1 MFRTKRRWCTIGAEM
16 TDQSN
21 FAPYAP
27 AKAVLSVIERYRD
40 RGLPDPLTTGNLEQV
55 GVPASMGPRTLQAL
69 RFLGLIDEG
78 GNRLESFEQ
87 LKRAK
92 TDEYPAQLA
101 EIVHAAYL
109 PVFTLVDPA
118 TDTDTAVADAFRR
131 YDPMAQRGKMLALF
145 RGLCSA
151 AGITEGVR
159 RARGGAPK
167 KPTGGALAPRPKA
180 IKKPTPQADTPAPE
194 RTADDEGMVDIRL
207 ITAIIQQLPRERRW
221 TTSRRQKWLGAI
233 ESAVDL
239 LIEIDDS
246 GAVWDRKKGD

>member
-1 MFRTKRRWCTIGAEM
+1 M

-27 AKAVLSVIERYRD
+27 AKAVLGVIDQYRN
-40 RGLPDPLTTGNLEQV
+40 RGLPDPLTTGNLERV

-92 TDEYPAQLA
+92 TEEYPGQLA
-101 EIVHAAYL
+101 EVVHAAYL
-109 PVFTLVDPA
+109 PVFTVVDPA
-118 TDTDTAVADAFRR
+118 TDTDTAVADAFRG
-131 YDPMAQRGKMLALF
+131 YDPGAQRGKMLALF

-151 AGITEGVR
+151 AGIVEGDR
-159 RARGGAPK
+159 RPKGGAPK
-167 KPTGGALAPRPKA
+167 KPTGGALAPRAKA
-180 IKKPTPQADTPAPE
+180 PKKPTPPTDTPSPE
-194 RTADDEGMVDIRL
+194 RTADDEGVVDIRL

-221 TTSRRQKWLGAI
+221 TGSRRKKWLLAI

-239 LIEIDDS
+239 LIEIDES
-246 GAVWDRKKGD
+246 GGTSGQEKAH

>member
-1 MFRTKRRWCTIGAEM
+1 MN
-16 TDQSN
+16 DQSN

-27 AKAVLSVIERYRD
+27 TKAVTGVIDRYREV
-40 RGLPDPLTTGNLEQV
+40 GLPNPLTTASLERV

-69 RFLGLIDEG
+69 RFLGLIDED

-101 EIVHAAYL
+101 EIVRAAYL
-109 PVFTLVDPA
+109 PVFTVVDPA
-118 TDTDTAVADAFRR
+118 TDTDTALADAFRG
-131 YDPMAQRGKMLALF
+131 YEPGAQRQKMITLF

-151 AGITEGVR
+151 AGIIEATHR
-159 RARGGAPK
+159 PTGGAPK

-180 IKKPTPQADTPAPE
+180 TAKRQTPQTDAPAPE
-194 RTADDEGMVDIRL
+194 RTTDDDGMVDIRL

-221 TTSRRQKWLGAI
+221 TSSRRQKWLGAI

-239 LIEIDDS
+239 LIETDES
-246 GAVWDRKKGD
+246 GGVWDSERKKGD

>member
-1 MFRTKRRWCTIGAEM
+1 M

-40 RGLPDPLTTGNLEQV
+40 RGLPDSLTTGNLEQV
-55 GVPASMGPRTLQAL
+55 GVPASMAPRSLQAL

-92 TDEYPAQLA
+92 TGEYPAQLA
-101 EIVHAAYL
+101 EIVRAAYL

-180 IKKPTPQADTPAPE
+180 TAKKQTPQTDAPTPE
-194 RTADDEGMVDIRL
+194 RTADDDGMVDIRL

-221 TTSRRQKWLGAI
+221 TSSRRQKWLGAI

-239 LIEIDDS
+239 LIETDEPE
-246 GAVWDRKKGD
+246 RQKGD

>member
-1 MFRTKRRWCTIGAEM
+1 M
-16 TDQSN
+16 TDPSK

-27 AKAVLSVIERYRD
+27 AKAVLGVIERYRE

-55 GVPASMGPRTLQAL
+55 GVPVSMGPRTLQAL

-101 EIVHAAYL
+101 EVVHAAYL
-109 PVFTLVDPA
+109 PVFTVVDPA
-118 TDTDTAVADAFRR
+118 TDTDTAVADAFRG
-131 YDPMAQRGKMLALF
+131 YEPGAQREKMLSLF

-151 AGITEGVR
+151 AGIVEGHR
-159 RARGGAPK
+159 RPKGGAPK
-167 KPTGGALAPRPKA
+167 KPTGGALAPQTKA
-180 IKKPTPQADTPAPE
+180 AKKQTTPQADAPTPE
-194 RTADDEGMVDIRL
+194 RTTDDEGMVDIRL

-221 TTSRRQKWLGAI
+221 TSSRRQKWLAAI

-239 LIEIDDS
+239 LIETDDS
-246 GAVWDRKKGD
+246 PWTAQAERQKPQKAE

>member
-1 MFRTKRRWCTIGAEM
+1 MGVVM

-27 AKAVLSVIERYRD
+27 ARAVLGVIERYRD

-55 GVPASMGPRTLQAL
+55 GVQASMGPRTLQAL

-101 EIVHAAYL
+101 EVVHAAYL
-109 PVFTLVDPA
+109 PVFTVVDPG
-118 TDTDTAVADAFRR
+118 TDTDTAIADAFRG
-131 YDPMAQRGKMLALF
+131 YEPGAQRGKMLALF

-151 AGITEGVR
+151 AGIIQGDHR
-159 RARGGAPK
+159 SRGGAPK

-180 IKKPTPQADTPAPE
+180 AKKQQADVPAPE
-194 RTADDEGMVDIRL
+194 RAADDEGMVDIRL

-221 TTSRRQKWLGAI
+221 TSSRRQKWLSAI

-239 LIEIDDS
+239 LIEIDEA
-246 GAVWDRKKGD
+246 GVGEKRGN

>member
-1 MFRTKRRWCTIGAEM
+1 M
-16 TDQSN
+16 TEQST

-27 AKAVLSVIERYRD
+27 AKAVLSVIDRYRN
-40 RGLPDPLTTGNLEQV
+40 RGLADPLTTGNLEQV

-69 RFLGLIDEG
+69 RFLGLVDEG

-109 PVFTLVDPA
+109 PVFTVVDPA
-118 TDTDTAVADAFRR
+118 TDTDVALADAFRG
-131 YDPMAQRGKMLALF
+131 YEPGAQRGKMLALF

-151 AGITEGVR
+151 AGIVDGDR
-159 RARGGAPK
+159 RPKGGAPK
-167 KPTGGALAPRPKA
+167 KPTGGALAPRAKA
-180 IKKPTPQADTPAPE
+180 PKKPLPPTDAPAPE
-194 RTADDEGMVDIRL
+194 RTADDEGVVDIRL

-221 TTSRRQKWLGAI
+221 TSSRRKRWLGAI

-239 LIEIDDS
+239 LIEVEDGGAS
-246 GAVWDRKKGD
+246 GQEKAH